1 MEINPNIPYYIE
13 KEGKRIVLSPI
24 NDNYKRNES
33 MPFSIL
39 KHCESL
45 LHEVEDDFVDFCNKY
60 DAYVRGHGERFYE
73 QVYFEGIPFSEC
85 ADYTLSLDVVNMK
98 VNWFCINSKPP
109 YI

>member
-39 KHCESL
+39 PL
-45 LHEVEDDFVDFCNKY
+45 LSMLS
-60 DAYVRGHGERFYE
+60 
-73 QVYFEGIPFSEC
+73 GIPHRR
-85 ADYTLSLDVVNMK
+85 
-98 VNWFCINSKPP
+98 
-109 YI
+109 